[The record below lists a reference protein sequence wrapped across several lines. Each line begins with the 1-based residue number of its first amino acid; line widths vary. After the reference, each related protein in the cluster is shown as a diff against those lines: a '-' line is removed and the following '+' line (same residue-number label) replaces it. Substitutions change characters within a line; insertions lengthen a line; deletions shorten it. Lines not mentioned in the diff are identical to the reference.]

1 MQNSDEFEIFMQELY
16 GKFHRHDHKQADRL
30 HRYRNIEPESGQF
43 FVYADSCATIE
54 KYSRKL
60 APLPVIPLLW
70 LAEAARRTQAM
81 ITTLEVDAER
91 VTPGKAICDRNKY
104 SADLINFKVIDPQVY
119 LKEEQEIFDFILLDA
134 ETEIAYVSY
143 WPHLSRLLKAKG
155 GLLVVDNVIS
165 HAAEVE
171 EFIALIQQD
180 PRFIM
185 SIVPIRRRFADGGIS
200 VKWIHFNPCKF
211 Y

>member
-1 MQNSDEFEIFMQELY
+1 MQNSDKFERFMQELY
-16 GKFHRHDHKQADRL
+16 EKFHRHDLKQADRL
-30 HRYRNIEPESGQF
+30 HRYRNIEPESGRFLSMLIRAQQ
-43 FVYADSCATIE
+43 SKSILEIGTSTG
-54 KYSRKL
+54 YST
-60 APLPVIPLLW
+60 LW
-70 LAEAARRTQAM
+70 LAEAARQTQAM

-91 VTPGKAICDRNKY
+91 VIQAKQYATEIDL
-104 SADLINFKVIDPQVY
+104 ADLINFKVIDAQVY
-119 LKEEQEIFDFILLDA
+119 LEAEKEIFDFILLDA
-134 ETEIAYVSY
+134 ERDAYVSY

-185 SIVPIRRRFADGGIS
+185 SIVPIGAGLLMVGFR
-200 VKWIHFNPCKF
+200 
-211 Y
+211 

>member
-1 MQNSDEFEIFMQELY
+1 MQNSDEFERFMQELY
-16 GKFHRHDHKQADRL
+16 EKFHRHDLKQADRL
-30 HRYRNIEPESGQF
+30 HRYRNIEPESGRFLSMLIRAQQ
-43 FVYADSCATIE
+43 SKSILEIGTSTG
-54 KYSRKL
+54 YST
-60 APLPVIPLLW
+60 LW
-70 LAEAARRTQAM
+70 LAEAARQTQAM

-91 VTPGKAICDRNKY
+91 VIQAKQYATEIDL
-104 SADLINFKVIDPQVY
+104 ADLINFKVIDAQVY
-119 LKEEQEIFDFILLDA
+119 LEAEQEIFDFILLDA
-134 ETEIAYVSY
+134 ERDAYVSY

-185 SIVPIRRRFADGGIS
+185 SIVSIGAGLLMVGFR
-200 VKWIHFNPCKF
+200 
-211 Y
+211 

>member
-1 MQNSDEFEIFMQELY
+1 MQNSDEFERFMQELY
-16 GKFHRHDHKQADRL
+16 EKFHRHDLKQADRL
-30 HRYRNIEPESGQF
+30 HRYRNIEPESGRFLSMLIRAQQ
-43 FVYADSCATIE
+43 SKNILEIGTSTG
-54 KYSRKL
+54 YST
-60 APLPVIPLLW
+60 LW
-70 LAEAARRTQAM
+70 LAEAARQTQAM

-91 VTPGKAICDRNKY
+91 VAQAKQYATEIDL
-104 SADLINFKVIDPQVY
+104 ADLINFKVIDAQVY
-119 LKEEQEIFDFILLDA
+119 LGAEQEIFDFILLDA
-134 ETEIAYVSY
+134 ERDAYVSY

-185 SIVPIRRRFADGGIS
+185 SIVPIGAGLLMVGFR
-200 VKWIHFNPCKF
+200 
-211 Y
+211 

>member
-1 MQNSDEFEIFMQELY
+1 MQNSDEFERFMQELY
-16 GKFHRHDHKQADRL
+16 EKFHRHDLKQADRL
-30 HRYRNIEPESGQF
+30 HRYRNIEPESGRFLSMLIRAQQ
-43 FVYADSCATIE
+43 SKSILEIGTSTG
-54 KYSRKL
+54 YST
-60 APLPVIPLLW
+60 LW
-70 LAEAARRTQAM
+70 LAEAARQTQTM

-91 VTPGKAICDRNKY
+91 VAQAKQYATEIDL
-104 SADLINFKVIDPQVY
+104 ADLINFKVIDAQVY
-119 LKEEQEIFDFILLDA
+119 LEAEKEIFDFILLDA
-134 ETEIAYVSY
+134 ERDAYVSY

-185 SIVPIRRRFADGGIS
+185 SIVPIGAGLLMVGFR
-200 VKWIHFNPCKF
+200 
-211 Y
+211 

>member
-16 GKFHRHDHKQADRL
+16 EKFHRHDLKQADRL
-30 HRYRNIEPESGQF
+30 HRYRNIEPESGRFLSMLIRAQQ
-43 FVYADSCATIE
+43 SKSILEIGTSTG
-54 KYSRKL
+54 YST
-60 APLPVIPLLW
+60 LW
-70 LAEAARRTQAM
+70 LAEAARQTQAM

-91 VTPGKAICDRNKY
+91 VIQAKQYATEIDL
-104 SADLINFKVIDPQVY
+104 ADLINFKVIDAQVY
-119 LKEEQEIFDFILLDA
+119 LEAENEIFDFILLDA
-134 ETEIAYVSY
+134 ERDAYVSY

-185 SIVPIRRRFADGGIS
+185 SIVPIGAGLLMVGFR
-200 VKWIHFNPCKF
+200 
-211 Y
+211 

>member
-1 MQNSDEFEIFMQELY
+1 MQNSDEFERFMQELY
-16 GKFHRHDHKQADRL
+16 EKFHRHDLKQADRL
-30 HRYRNIEPESGQF
+30 HRYRNIEPESGRFLSMLIRAQQ
-43 FVYADSCATIE
+43 SKSILEIGTSTG
-54 KYSRKL
+54 YST
-60 APLPVIPLLW
+60 LW
-70 LAEAARRTQAM
+70 LAEAARQTQAM

-91 VTPGKAICDRNKY
+91 VTQAKQYATEIDL
-104 SADLINFKVIDPQVY
+104 ADLINFKVIDAQVY
-119 LKEEQEIFDFILLDA
+119 LEAEKEIFDFILLDA
-134 ETEIAYVSY
+134 ERDAYVSY

-185 SIVPIRRRFADGGIS
+185 SIVPIGAGLLMVGFR
-200 VKWIHFNPCKF
+200 
-211 Y
+211 

>member
-1 MQNSDEFEIFMQELY
+1 MQNSDEFERFMQELY
-16 GKFHRHDHKQADRL
+16 EKFHRHDLKQADRL
-30 HRYRNIEPESGQF
+30 HRYRNIEPESGRFLSMLIRAQQ
-43 FVYADSCATIE
+43 SKSILEIGTSTG
-54 KYSRKL
+54 YST
-60 APLPVIPLLW
+60 LW
-70 LAEAARRTQAM
+70 LAEAARQTQAM

-91 VTPGKAICDRNKY
+91 VIQAKQYATEIDL
-104 SADLINFKVIDPQVY
+104 ADLINFKVIDARVY
-119 LKEEQEIFDFILLDA
+119 LEAEKEIFDFILLDA
-134 ETEIAYVSY
+134 ERDAYVSY

-185 SIVPIRRRFADGGIS
+185 SIVLIGAGLLMVGLR
-200 VKWIHFNPCKF
+200 
-211 Y
+211 

>member
-16 GKFHRHDHKQADRL
+16 EKFHRHDLKQADRL
-30 HRYRNIEPESGQF
+30 HRYRNIEPESGRFLSMLIRAQQ
-43 FVYADSCATIE
+43 SKNILEIGTSTG
-54 KYSRKL
+54 YST
-60 APLPVIPLLW
+60 LW
-70 LAEAARRTQAM
+70 LAEAARQTQAM

-91 VTPGKAICDRNKY
+91 VAQAKQYATEIDL
-104 SADLINFKVIDPQVY
+104 ADLINFKVIDAQVY
-119 LKEEQEIFDFILLDA
+119 LEAEKEIFDFILLDA
-134 ETEIAYVSY
+134 ERDAYVSY

-185 SIVPIRRRFADGGIS
+185 STVPIGAGLLMVGFR
-200 VKWIHFNPCKF
+200 
-211 Y
+211 

>member
-1 MQNSDEFEIFMQELY
+1 MQNSDEFERFMQELY
-16 GKFHRHDHKQADRL
+16 EKFHRHDLKQADRL
-30 HRYRNIEPESGQF
+30 HRYRNIEPESGRFLSMLIRAQQ
-43 FVYADSCATIE
+43 SKSILEIGTSTG
-54 KYSRKL
+54 YST
-60 APLPVIPLLW
+60 LW
-70 LAEAARRTQAM
+70 LAEAARQTQAM

-91 VTPGKAICDRNKY
+91 VIQAKQYATEIDL
-104 SADLINFKVIDPQVY
+104 ADLINFKVIDAQVY
-119 LKEEQEIFDFILLDA
+119 LEAEKEIFDFILLDA
-134 ETEIAYVSY
+134 ERDAYVSY

-185 SIVPIRRRFADGGIS
+185 SIVPIGAGLLMVGLR
-200 VKWIHFNPCKF
+200 
-211 Y
+211 

>member
-1 MQNSDEFEIFMQELY
+1 MQNSDEFERFMQELY
-16 GKFHRHDHKQADRL
+16 EKFHRHDLKQADRL
-30 HRYRNIEPESGQF
+30 HRYRNIEPESGRFLSMLIRAQQ
-43 FVYADSCATIE
+43 SKSILEIGTSTG
-54 KYSRKL
+54 YST
-60 APLPVIPLLW
+60 LW
-70 LAEAARRTQAM
+70 LAEAAQQTQTM

-91 VTPGKAICDRNKY
+91 VAQAKQYATEIDL
-104 SADLINFKVIDPQVY
+104 ADLINFKVIDAQVY
-119 LKEEQEIFDFILLDA
+119 LEAEQEIFDFILLDA
-134 ETEIAYVSY
+134 ERDDYVSY

-185 SIVPIRRRFADGGIS
+185 SSVPIGAGLLMVGFR
-200 VKWIHFNPCKF
+200 
-211 Y
+211 

>member
-1 MQNSDEFEIFMQELY
+1 MQELY
-16 GKFHRHDHKQADRL
+16 EKFHRHDLKQADRL
-30 HRYRNIEPESGQF
+30 HRYRNIEPESGRFLSMLIRAQQ
-43 FVYADSCATIE
+43 SKNILEIGTSTG
-54 KYSRKL
+54 YST
-60 APLPVIPLLW
+60 LW
-70 LAEAARRTQAM
+70 LAEAARQTQAM

-91 VTPGKAICDRNKY
+91 VAQAKQYATEIDL
-104 SADLINFKVIDPQVY
+104 ADLINFKVIDAQVY
-119 LKEEQEIFDFILLDA
+119 LEAEKEIFDFILLDA
-134 ETEIAYVSY
+134 ERDAYVSY

-185 SIVPIRRRFADGGIS
+185 SIVPIGAGLLMVGFR
-200 VKWIHFNPCKF
+200 
-211 Y
+211 

>member
-1 MQNSDEFEIFMQELY
+1 MQNSDEFERFMQELY
-16 GKFHRHDHKQADRL
+16 EKFHRHDLKQADRL
-30 HRYRNIEPESGQF
+30 HRYRNIEPESGRFLSMLIRTQQ
-43 FVYADSCATIE
+43 SKSILEIGTSTG
-54 KYSRKL
+54 YST
-60 APLPVIPLLW
+60 LW
-70 LAEAARRTQAM
+70 LAEAARQTQAM

-91 VTPGKAICDRNKY
+91 VTQAKQYATEIDL
-104 SADLINFKVIDPQVY
+104 ADLINFKVIDAQVY
-119 LKEEQEIFDFILLDA
+119 LEAEQEIFDFILLDA
-134 ETEIAYVSY
+134 ERDAYVSY

-185 SIVPIRRRFADGGIS
+185 SIVPIGAGLLMVGFR
-200 VKWIHFNPCKF
+200 
-211 Y
+211 

>member
-1 MQNSDEFEIFMQELY
+1 MQNSDEFERFMQELY
-16 GKFHRHDHKQADRL
+16 EKFHRHDLKQADRL
-30 HRYRNIEPESGQF
+30 HRYRNIEPESGRFLSMLIRAQQ
-43 FVYADSCATIE
+43 SKSILEIGTSTG
-54 KYSRKL
+54 YST
-60 APLPVIPLLW
+60 LW
-70 LAEAARRTQAM
+70 LAEAARHTQAM

-91 VTPGKAICDRNKY
+91 VAQAKQYATEIDL
-104 SADLINFKVIDPQVY
+104 ADLINFKVIDAQVY
-119 LKEEQEIFDFILLDA
+119 LEAEKEIFDFILLDA
-134 ETEIAYVSY
+134 ERDAYVSY

-185 SIVPIRRRFADGGIS
+185 SIVPIGAGLLMVGLR
-200 VKWIHFNPCKF
+200 
-211 Y
+211 

>member
-1 MQNSDEFEIFMQELY
+1 MQNSDEFERFMQELY
-16 GKFHRHDHKQADRL
+16 EKFHRHDLKQADRL
-30 HRYRNIEPESGQF
+30 HRYRNIEPESGRFLSMLIRTQQ
-43 FVYADSCATIE
+43 SKSILEIGTSTG
-54 KYSRKL
+54 YST
-60 APLPVIPLLW
+60 LW
-70 LAEAARRTQAM
+70 LAEAARQTQAM

-91 VTPGKAICDRNKY
+91 VIQAKQYATEIDL
-104 SADLINFKVIDPQVY
+104 ADLINFKVIDAQVY
-119 LKEEQEIFDFILLDA
+119 LEAEKEIFDFILLDA
-134 ETEIAYVSY
+134 ERDAYVSY

-185 SIVPIRRRFADGGIS
+185 SIVPIGAGLLMVGFR
-200 VKWIHFNPCKF
+200 
-211 Y
+211 

>member
-1 MQNSDEFEIFMQELY
+1 MQNSDEFERFMQGLY
-16 GKFHRHDHKQADRL
+16 EKFHRHDLKQADRL
-30 HRYRNIEPESGQF
+30 HRYRNIEPESGRFLSMLIRAQQ
-43 FVYADSCATIE
+43 SKSILEIGTSTG
-54 KYSRKL
+54 YST
-60 APLPVIPLLW
+60 LW
-70 LAEAARRTQAM
+70 LAEAARQTQAM

-91 VTPGKAICDRNKY
+91 VTQAKQYATEIDF
-104 SADLINFKVIDPQVY
+104 ADLINFKVIDAQVY
-119 LKEEQEIFDFILLDA
+119 LEAEQELFDFILLDA
-134 ETEIAYVSY
+134 ERDAYVSY

-185 SIVPIRRRFADGGIS
+185 SIVLIGAGLLMVGLR
-200 VKWIHFNPCKF
+200 
-211 Y
+211 

>member
-1 MQNSDEFEIFMQELY
+1 MQNSDEFERFMQELY
-16 GKFHRHDHKQADRL
+16 EKFHRHDLKQADRL
-30 HRYRNIEPESGQF
+30 HRYRNIEPESGRFLSMLIRAQQ
-43 FVYADSCATIE
+43 SKSILEIGISTG
-54 KYSRKL
+54 YST
-60 APLPVIPLLW
+60 LW
-70 LAEAARRTQAM
+70 LAEAARQTQAM

-91 VTPGKAICDRNKY
+91 VAQAKQYATEIDL
-104 SADLINFKVIDPQVY
+104 ADLINFKVIDAQVY
-119 LKEEQEIFDFILLDA
+119 LEAEQEIFDFILLDA
-134 ETEIAYVSY
+134 ERDDYVSY

-185 SIVPIRRRFADGGIS
+185 SSVPIGAGLLMVGFR
-200 VKWIHFNPCKF
+200 
-211 Y
+211 

>member
-1 MQNSDEFEIFMQELY
+1 MQNSDEFERFMQELY
-16 GKFHRHDHKQADRL
+16 EKFHRHDLKQADRL
-30 HRYRNIEPESGQF
+30 HRYRNIEPESGRFLSMLIRAQQ
-43 FVYADSCATIE
+43 SKNILEIGTSTG
-54 KYSRKL
+54 YST
-60 APLPVIPLLW
+60 LW
-70 LAEAARRTQAM
+70 LAEAARQTQAM

-91 VTPGKAICDRNKY
+91 VTQAKQYATEIDL
-104 SADLINFKVIDPQVY
+104 ADLINFKVIDAQVY
-119 LKEEQEIFDFILLDA
+119 LEAEKEIFDFILLDA
-134 ETEIAYVSY
+134 ERDAYVSY

-185 SIVPIRRRFADGGIS
+185 SIVPIGAGLLMVGFR
-200 VKWIHFNPCKF
+200 
-211 Y
+211 

>member
-1 MQNSDEFEIFMQELY
+1 MQNSDEFERFMQELY
-16 GKFHRHDHKQADRL
+16 EKFHRHDLKQADRL
-30 HRYRNIEPESGQF
+30 HRYRNIEPESGRFLSMLIHAQQ
-43 FVYADSCATIE
+43 SKSILEIGTSTG
-54 KYSRKL
+54 YST
-60 APLPVIPLLW
+60 LW
-70 LAEAARRTQAM
+70 LAEAARQTQAM

-91 VTPGKAICDRNKY
+91 VAQAKQYATEIDL
-104 SADLINFKVIDPQVY
+104 ADLINFKVIDAQVY
-119 LKEEQEIFDFILLDA
+119 LEAEKEIFDFILLDA
-134 ETEIAYVSY
+134 ERDAYVSY

-185 SIVPIRRRFADGGIS
+185 SIVPIGAGLLMVGLR
-200 VKWIHFNPCKF
+200 
-211 Y
+211 

>member
-16 GKFHRHDHKQADRL
+16 EKFHRHDLKQADRL
-30 HRYRNIEPESGQF
+30 HRYRNIEPESGRFLSMLIRAQQ
-43 FVYADSCATIE
+43 SKSILEIGTSTG
-54 KYSRKL
+54 YST
-60 APLPVIPLLW
+60 LW
-70 LAEAARRTQAM
+70 LAEAARQTQAM

-91 VTPGKAICDRNKY
+91 VAQAKQYATEIDL
-104 SADLINFKVIDPQVY
+104 ADLINFKVIDAQVY
-119 LKEEQEIFDFILLDA
+119 LEAEKEIFDFILLDA
-134 ETEIAYVSY
+134 ERDAYVSY

-185 SIVPIRRRFADGGIS
+185 SIVPIGAGLLMVGLR
-200 VKWIHFNPCKF
+200 
-211 Y
+211 

>member
-1 MQNSDEFEIFMQELY
+1 MQNSDEFERFMQELY
-16 GKFHRHDHKQADRL
+16 EKFHRHDLKQADRL
-30 HRYRNIEPESGQF
+30 HRYRNIEPESGRFLSMLIRAQQ
-43 FVYADSCATIE
+43 SKNILEIGTSTG
-54 KYSRKL
+54 YST
-60 APLPVIPLLW
+60 LW
-70 LAEAARRTQAM
+70 LAEAARQTQAM

-91 VTPGKAICDRNKY
+91 VTQAKQYATEIDL
-104 SADLINFKVIDPQVY
+104 ADLINFKVIDAQVY
-119 LKEEQEIFDFILLDA
+119 LEAEKEIFDFILLDA
-134 ETEIAYVSY
+134 ERDAYVSY

-185 SIVPIRRRFADGGIS
+185 SIVPIGAGLLMVGLR
-200 VKWIHFNPCKF
+200 
-211 Y
+211 

>member
-1 MQNSDEFEIFMQELY
+1 MQNSDEFERFMQELY
-16 GKFHRHDHKQADRL
+16 EKFHRHDLKQADRL
-30 HRYRNIEPESGQF
+30 HRYRNIEPESGRFLSMLIHAQQ
-43 FVYADSCATIE
+43 SKSILEIGTSTG
-54 KYSRKL
+54 YST
-60 APLPVIPLLW
+60 LW
-70 LAEAARRTQAM
+70 LAEAARQTQAM

-91 VTPGKAICDRNKY
+91 VIQAKQYATEIDL
-104 SADLINFKVIDPQVY
+104 ADLINFKVIDAQVY
-119 LKEEQEIFDFILLDA
+119 LEAEKEIFDFILLDA
-134 ETEIAYVSY
+134 ERDAYVSY

-185 SIVPIRRRFADGGIS
+185 SIVPIGAGLLMVGLR
-200 VKWIHFNPCKF
+200 
-211 Y
+211 

>member
-1 MQNSDEFEIFMQELY
+1 MQNSDEFERFMQELY
-16 GKFHRHDHKQADRL
+16 EKFHRHDLKQADRL
-30 HRYRNIEPESGQF
+30 HRYRNIEPESGRFLSMLIREQQ
-43 FVYADSCATIE
+43 SKNILEIGTSTG
-54 KYSRKL
+54 YST
-60 APLPVIPLLW
+60 LW
-70 LAEAARRTQAM
+70 LAEAARQTQAM

-91 VTPGKAICDRNKY
+91 VIQAKQYATEIDL
-104 SADLINFKVIDPQVY
+104 ADLINFKVIDAQVY
-119 LKEEQEIFDFILLDA
+119 LEAEKEIFDFILLDA
-134 ETEIAYVSY
+134 ERDAYVSY

-185 SIVPIRRRFADGGIS
+185 SIVPIGAGLLMVGLR
-200 VKWIHFNPCKF
+200 
-211 Y
+211 

>member
-1 MQNSDEFEIFMQELY
+1 MQNSDEFERFMQELY
-16 GKFHRHDHKQADRL
+16 EKFHMHDHKQADRL

-43 FVYADSCATIE
+43 LSMLIRAQQSKSILEIGTSTG
-54 KYSRKL
+54 YST
-60 APLPVIPLLW
+60 LW
-70 LAEAARRTQAM
+70 LAEAARQTQTM

-91 VTPGKAICDRNKY
+91 VAQAKQYATEIDL
-104 SADLINFKVIDPQVY
+104 ADLINFKVIDAQVY
-119 LKEEQEIFDFILLDA
+119 LEAEQEIFDFILLDA
-134 ETEIAYVSY
+134 ERDAYVSY

-185 SIVPIRRRFADGGIS
+185 SSVPIGAGLLMVGFR
-200 VKWIHFNPCKF
+200 
-211 Y
+211 

>member
-1 MQNSDEFEIFMQELY
+1 MQNSDEFERFMQELY
-16 GKFHRHDHKQADRL
+16 EKFHRHDLKQADRL
-30 HRYRNIEPESGQF
+30 HRYRNIEPESGRFLSMLIRAQQ
-43 FVYADSCATIE
+43 SKNILEIGTSTG
-54 KYSRKL
+54 YST
-60 APLPVIPLLW
+60 LW
-70 LAEAARRTQAM
+70 LAEAARLTQAM

-91 VTPGKAICDRNKY
+91 VTQAKKY
-104 SADLINFKVIDPQVY
+104 ATEIDLADLINFKVIDAQVY
-119 LKEEQEIFDFILLDA
+119 LEAEKEIFDFILLDA
-134 ETEIAYVSY
+134 ERDAYVSY

-185 SIVPIRRRFADGGIS
+185 STVPIGAGLLMVGFR
-200 VKWIHFNPCKF
+200 
-211 Y
+211 

>member
-16 GKFHRHDHKQADRL
+16 EKFHRHDLKQADRL

-43 FVYADSCATIE
+43 LSMLIRAQQSKNILEIGTSTG
-54 KYSRKL
+54 YST
-60 APLPVIPLLW
+60 LW
-70 LAEAARRTQAM
+70 LAEAARQTQAM

-91 VTPGKAICDRNKY
+91 VTQAKKY
-104 SADLINFKVIDPQVY
+104 ATEIDLADLINFKVIDAQVY
-119 LKEEQEIFDFILLDA
+119 LEAEQEIFDFILLDA
-134 ETEIAYVSY
+134 ERDDYVSY

-185 SIVPIRRRFADGGIS
+185 SSVPIGAGLLMVGFR
-200 VKWIHFNPCKF
+200 
-211 Y
+211 

>member
-1 MQNSDEFEIFMQELY
+1 MQNSDEFERFMQELY
-16 GKFHRHDHKQADRL
+16 EKFHRHDLKQADRL
-30 HRYRNIEPESGQF
+30 HRYRNIEPESGRFLSMLIRAQQ
-43 FVYADSCATIE
+43 SKNILEIGTSTG
-54 KYSRKL
+54 YST
-60 APLPVIPLLW
+60 LW
-70 LAEAARRTQAM
+70 LAEAARQTQAM

-91 VTPGKAICDRNKY
+91 VAQAKQYATEIDL
-104 SADLINFKVIDPQVY
+104 ADLINFKVIDAQVY
-119 LKEEQEIFDFILLDA
+119 LEAEKEIFDFILLDA
-134 ETEIAYVSY
+134 ERDAYVSY

-185 SIVPIRRRFADGGIS
+185 SIVPIGAGLLMVGLR
-200 VKWIHFNPCKF
+200 
-211 Y
+211 

>member
-1 MQNSDEFEIFMQELY
+1 MQNSDEFERFMQELY
-16 GKFHRHDHKQADRL
+16 EKFHRHDLKQADRL
-30 HRYRNIEPESGQF
+30 HRYRNIEPESGRFLSMLIRAQQ
-43 FVYADSCATIE
+43 SKNILEIGTSTG
-54 KYSRKL
+54 YST
-60 APLPVIPLLW
+60 LW
-70 LAEAARRTQAM
+70 LAEAARQTQAM

-91 VTPGKAICDRNKY
+91 VAQAKQYATEIDL
-104 SADLINFKVIDPQVY
+104 ADLINFKVIDAQVY

-134 ETEIAYVSY
+134 ERDAYVSY

-185 SIVPIRRRFADGGIS
+185 SIVPIGAGLLMVGFR
-200 VKWIHFNPCKF
+200 
-211 Y
+211 

>member
-1 MQNSDEFEIFMQELY
+1 MQNSDEFERFMQELY
-16 GKFHRHDHKQADRL
+16 EKFHRHDLKQADRL
-30 HRYRNIEPESGQF
+30 HRYRNIEPESGRFLSMLIREQQ
-43 FVYADSCATIE
+43 SKNILEIGTSTG
-54 KYSRKL
+54 YST
-60 APLPVIPLLW
+60 LW
-70 LAEAARRTQAM
+70 LAEAARQTQAM

-91 VTPGKAICDRNKY
+91 VAQAKQYATEIDL
-104 SADLINFKVIDPQVY
+104 ADLINFKVIDAQVY
-119 LKEEQEIFDFILLDA
+119 LEAEKEIFDFILLDA
-134 ETEIAYVSY
+134 ERDAYVSY

-185 SIVPIRRRFADGGIS
+185 SIVPIGAGLLMVGFR
-200 VKWIHFNPCKF
+200 
-211 Y
+211 

>member
-1 MQNSDEFEIFMQELY
+1 MQNSDEFERFMQELY
-16 GKFHRHDHKQADRL
+16 EKFHRHDLKQADRL
-30 HRYRNIEPESGQF
+30 HRYRNIEPESGRFLSMLIRAQQ
-43 FVYADSCATIE
+43 SKSILEIGTSTG
-54 KYSRKL
+54 YST
-60 APLPVIPLLW
+60 LW
-70 LAEAARRTQAM
+70 LAEAARQTQAM

-91 VTPGKAICDRNKY
+91 VTQAKQYATEIDL
-104 SADLINFKVIDPQVY
+104 ADLINFKVIDAQVY
-119 LKEEQEIFDFILLDA
+119 LEAEKEIFDFILLDA
-134 ETEIAYVSY
+134 ERDAYVSY

-185 SIVPIRRRFADGGIS
+185 SIVPIGAGLLMVGLR
-200 VKWIHFNPCKF
+200 
-211 Y
+211 